1 MGRFPQS
8 HQACRDNFQ
17 QLLPGKMNQR
27 RLLSNPLG
35 EAFHLLG
42 QSISKI
48 AQAKGKETLKE
59 HLSIEFIQLMTVCNL
74 TPAKNLWGNHQS
86 QFHCQLH
93 HRCLQEIIA

>member
-1 MGRFPQS
+1 
-8 HQACRDNFQ
+8 
-17 QLLPGKMNQR
+17 MNQG

-48 AQAKGKETLKE
+48 AQAKGKEILKE

-74 TPAKNLWGNHQS
+74 TPAKNLWGITNHNS
-86 QFHCQLH
+86 IVNCTINAFKK
-93 HRCLQEIIA
+93 